1 MNQLALSVFLLLA
14 SLFLAGCNQRPGVH
28 IGDRPQRVE
37 LTDIRG
43 KKVVLPDDFEGRVV
57 LLRFWSVSCPSCCKA
72 VLKAM
77 EDLYTK
83 YRDQGFTAISISIDS
98 TEEVKEALDK
108 LDDVITYPV
117 LVDPE
122 SSSLAGYGVKVL
134 PTTVIIDR
142 SGLVSEKI
150 IGETGIE
157 MFESLLAQ
165 QL

>member
-1 MNQLALSVFLLLA
+1 MKKPAWSIVVLLWA
-14 SLFLAGCNQRPGVH
+14 LFLVGCNQRPGVH

-43 KKVVLPDDFEGRVV
+43 RKVVLPDDFEGRVV

-72 VLKAM
+72 VLTAM
-77 EDLYTK
+77 EDIYTK
-83 YRDQGFTAISISIDS
+83 YRDKGFTAVSISIDS
-98 TEEVKEALDK
+98 TDEVKEALDE
-108 LDDVITYPV
+108 LDNEITYPV
-117 LVDPE
+117 LIDPD
-122 SSSLAGYGVKVL
+122 SSSLASYGVKVL

-142 SGLVSEKI
+142 SGAVSEKI

-157 MFESLLAQ
+157 MFESLVAQ